1 MIWRRRH
8 LDSFDGLAM
17 SSLAVVNVWGQVLRA
32 GESFQVRETEV
43 AGRIKTTQKKR
54 KGQK

>member
-1 MIWRRRH
+1 MYGDRYCE
-8 LDSFDGLAM
+8 L
-17 SSLAVVNVWGQVLRA
+17 

-54 KGQK
+54 KGQKQKEAGRSDCAEQSCCHAKL